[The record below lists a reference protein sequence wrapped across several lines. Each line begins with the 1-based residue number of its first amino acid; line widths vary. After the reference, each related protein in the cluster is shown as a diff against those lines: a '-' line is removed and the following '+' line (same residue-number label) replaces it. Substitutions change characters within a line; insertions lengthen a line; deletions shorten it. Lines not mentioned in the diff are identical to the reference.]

1 MSLTFTMTEC
11 SRCGADRQTRFPC
24 PECGLRPRPTEVDI
38 NVQFR
43 QNAVRPARRVREG
56 EATHLDLDAHELLS
70 SGRLEDL
77 PDRILAVG
85 DSIGRREETG
95 PAQLVELAAEI
106 ASLGHWTQGVKRL
119 RPWVFLSDAVV
130 VVVNELIKVFD
141 IALRALLSEEIR
153 TAQRCE
159 GEIQA
164 ALDRAASAIGE
175 ANRRLDL
182 MSLIIDADDPTGTW
196 MAVAID
202 GDPTTALERGE
213 ALFLSR
219 TGLRCGES
227 AALTALMMAPMMATI
242 GDEDRWW
249 NLVNKHIRFLDI
261 YRAALAPVLQDP
273 AFASRRSDVV
283 HDLWLSARR
292 ASRLPSPETLRQ
304 DASDLLDLGHLVV
317 EQLLKFNLGLGC
329 ALTTSRSFAATQGRD
344 VSDLASVADSQGWPI
359 AQDLGDSSIRN
370 AFAHRDYTIDGD
382 SVLLSPARSNP
393 TTSPRSLT
401 ITELSD
407 SVLEIIEVS
416 AAMELATVWLTEQ
429 VDPDSVFVPQGIIFA
444 ESLLIG
450 FGWSDVS
457 IIADAEDQVTISA
470 CVDTPLPLAAIA
482 FAIAPLVGTTREL
495 CLHLKSRNES
505 NECIA
510 VVPVELFS
518 AWQRTE
524 SEPLKEASFV
534 HLCAVTTIDES
545 PILSHDHV
553 RKVIGIRTCQLVVDE
568 EQDLSSVCAALEIWR
583 SAARA
588 LDFPDLAREIGRAI
602 RLRRYRAAGLP
613 ITEADTPKLL
623 AHVEAD
629 LPSPPTNLLS

>member
-1 MSLTFTMTEC
+1 M
-11 SRCGADRQTRFPC
+11 
-24 PECGLRPRPTEVDI
+24 RPRPTEVDI

-43 QNAVRPARRVREG
+43 QNAIRPARRAREG
-56 EATHLDLDAHELLS
+56 EATHLDLDANELLS

-77 PDRILAVG
+77 PDRILAAG

-95 PAQLVELAAEI
+95 PAQLAEIAGEI
-106 ASLGHWTQGVKRL
+106 ASLEHWAQGVKRL
-119 RPWVFLSDAVV
+119 RPWVFLSDAVIV
-130 VVVNELIKVFD
+130 VVHELIKVFD
-141 IALRALLSEEIR
+141 IVLRALLSEEIR

-159 GEIQA
+159 GELQA
-164 ALDRAASAIGE
+164 ALDRAAGAIGE
-175 ANRRLDL
+175 ADGRLEL
-182 MSLIIDADDPTGTW
+182 MSRVIDADDPTGAW

-213 ALFLSR
+213 ALFLGR
-219 TGLRCGES
+219 TGLRCGETV
-227 AALTALMMAPMMATI
+227 ALTALMMAPMMATI

-249 NLVNKHIRFLDI
+249 NLVNEHIRFLDSH
-261 YRAALAPVLQDP
+261 RAALAPVLQDP
-273 AFASRRSDVV
+273 SFASRRSDVV

-344 VSDLASVADSQGWPI
+344 VSDLAGVADSQGWPI
-359 AQDLGDSSIRN
+359 AQNLGDSSIRN

-401 ITELSD
+401 IPELSD

-429 VDPDSVFVPQGIIFA
+429 VDPDNVFVPQGTIFA

-450 FGWSDVS
+450 FGWGDVN
-457 IIADAEDQVTISA
+457 IIADANDHVIISA

-482 FAIAPLVGTTREL
+482 FAVAPLVGTTRDL
-495 CLHLKSRNES
+495 YLHLKSRDES
-505 NECIA
+505 SQCTA
-510 VVPVELFS
+510 VIPVDLYS
-518 AWQRTE
+518 AWQHTE
-524 SEPLKEASFV
+524 SEPQREAAFV

-553 RKVIGIRTCQLVVDE
+553 RKVISIRACQLVIDE
-568 EQDLSSVCAALEIWR
+568 GQDLSTVGAGLEIWR
-583 SAARA
+583 SVARA

-602 RLRRYRAAGLP
+602 RLRRYRAAEIP
-613 ITEADTPKLL
+613 TTEADAPMLL
-623 AHVEAD
+623 AHVEAE
-629 LPSPPTNLLS
+629 LPPPPRHLLS